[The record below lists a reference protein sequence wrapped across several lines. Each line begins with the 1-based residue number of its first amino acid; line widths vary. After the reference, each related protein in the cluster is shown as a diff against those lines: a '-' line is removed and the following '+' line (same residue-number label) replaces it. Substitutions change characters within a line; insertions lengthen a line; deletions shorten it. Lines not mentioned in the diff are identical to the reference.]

1 MFLCVQCRD
10 VRTREVGIQEIHHKV
25 RPYQVMDSIL
35 ETKYGVVLL
44 KTLITKQKASIY
56 QKACG
61 FFFVQPPQTLTKM
74 SVCSGGAGAEGLC
87 G

>member
-44 KTLITKQKASIY
+44 KTLITKQKASI
-56 QKACG
+56 
-61 FFFVQPPQTLTKM
+61 
-74 SVCSGGAGAEGLC
+74 
-87 G
+87 